1 MSHKYDIYVNFILDE
16 MHKGNITHMA
26 IWREFE
32 KHFKMTR
39 VTYTKYLKIAE
50 AKFTEIREK
59 INKEQE
65 KSIIHSEKKELKKQV
80 RTKEQLL
87 EKLNEIIDQK
97 AKKIESTL
105 VMPSYSDVLKAI
117 DQYCKMQGYYAAIKQ
132 EHEVK
137 NNMDEIRDAFL
148 ESLKRK

>member
-1 MSHKYDIYVNFILDE
+1 MAEKSDIYVNWILDE
-16 MHKGNITHMA
+16 MHKGNITHMG
-26 IWREFE
+26 IYRPFNE
-32 KHFKMTR
+32 KWKMTR
-39 VTYTKYLKIAE
+39 VTFGKYFKKAE
-50 AKFTEIREK
+50 AKFIEIREK
-59 INKEQE
+59 INVEQE
-65 KSIIHSEKKELKKQV
+65 KQILKNETDKFKTKV

-87 EKLNEIIDQK
+87 ARLNDIIDQREIRMGNK
-97 AKKIESTL
+97 TAIP
-105 VMPSYSDVLKAI
+105 MFSDVLKAI